1 LHRSVFHE
9 KENLMPTAVS
19 EVMTRDLTVI
29 SPDDN
34 LEKAA
39 KMMADWNI
47 GMLPVC
53 NGKRVAGTI
62 TDRDITVRGVATG
75 RSPADIKVSE
85 AMSEGVF
92 WLFEDQ
98 TVGEAL
104 QHMGDVQ
111 VRRLPVVSRDSMELV
126 GVVSMGDLATR
137 AGADVGETI
146 QDVSVPSQPVRQ
158 RPH

>member
-1 LHRSVFHE
+1 MSTTV
-9 KENLMPTAVS
+9 A

-34 LEKAA
+34 LHKAA

-47 GMLPVC
+47 GVLPVC
-53 NGKRVAGTI
+53 NGKRLAGII

-75 RSPADIKVSE
+75 KSPADMKVSE

-111 VRRLPVVSRDSMELV
+111 IRRLPVISRDSMELV
-126 GVVSMGDLATR
+126 GIVSMGDLATR
-137 AGADVGETI
+137 AGAHIDEAM
-146 QDVSVPSQPVRQ
+146 QDVSVPSQPG
-158 RPH
+158 RPAPH